1 MLQKYTISE
10 NTCYACS
17 VKRTKIVFPLVLSNP
32 NKLVYSDVFLLVCV
46 CVNVRCVFLSDVL
59 LLWAVFAF
67 CIFASDKNMNT
78 DNEINRMDGS
88 RHCCRLL
95 HSHINWS
102 GGCFFAHQPTYFY
115 PFLAL
120 HAWNCDIF
128 RVWENAS
135 SHLSLKFYKPTN
147 QPSDQPTEMSI
158 QHFQNDKFTYIST
171 VLFVEHPFGIM
182 LCHSST
188 KWTAAIL
195 SFLLLRLQQDAIYG
209 MEIYVLITNCI
220 FHLVNSV
227 QRKMVRANFKANE
240 TLTMRNTKHEKIEY
254 KKKAKIIT
262 HGLFII

>member
-1 MLQKYTISE
+1 MVQDIVVDCYTVISIE
-10 NTCYACS
+10 AE
-17 VKRTKIVFPLVLSNP
+17 VVFFCPSTNI
-32 NKLVYSDVFLLVCV
+32 
-46 CVNVRCVFLSDVL
+46 FLSIS
-59 LLWAVFAF
+59 
-67 CIFASDKNMNT
+67 CIA
-78 DNEINRMDGS
+78 
-88 RHCCRLL
+88 
-95 HSHINWS
+95 
-102 GGCFFAHQPTYFY
+102 
-115 PFLAL
+115 
-120 HAWNCDIF
+120 CDIF

-135 SHLSLKFYKPTN
+135 SHLSLRFFKPTN
-147 QPSDQPTEMSI
+147 RPSDQPTEMSI

-195 SFLLLRLQQDAIYG
+195 SFLLRLQQDAIYG

-227 QRKMVRANFKANE
+227 QCKMVRANFKANE
-240 TLTMRNTKHEKIEY
+240 TLRYTKHEMIEY

>member
-1 MLQKYTISE
+1 MVQDIVVDCYTVISIE
-10 NTCYACS
+10 AE
-17 VKRTKIVFPLVLSNP
+17 VV
-32 NKLVYSDVFLLVCV
+32 
-46 CVNVRCVFLSDVL
+46 
-59 LLWAVFAF
+59 
-67 CIFASDKNMNT
+67 
-78 DNEINRMDGS
+78 
-88 RHCCRLL
+88 
-95 HSHINWS
+95 
-102 GGCFFAHQPTYFY
+102 FFAHQPTYFY

-135 SHLSLKFYKPTN
+135 SHLSLRFFKPTN
-147 QPSDQPTEMSI
+147 RPSDQPTEMSI

-195 SFLLLRLQQDAIYG
+195 SFLLRLQQDAIYG

-227 QRKMVRANFKANE
+227 QCKMVRANFKANE
-240 TLTMRNTKHEKIEY
+240 TLTMRYTKHEKIEY
-254 KKKAKIIT
+254 KKRLKLSLMGFLSFRLNGRINDWKLSLHSINATIYHQRFYFNAIHLINFGIVHFEYYT
-262 HGLFII
+262 FRRPCNMNR